1 MSAVNPPTETKQQP
15 AAAFEVDFE
24 GVRDTFQDSGSSGG
38 GALSMRSVAGAGA
51 AALAP
56 LVMGA
61 AEASAK
67 GGEFG
72 IIEGKTASFFH
83 PIIMVRVMVY
93 IFRCVVCV
101 QLTVFIYVACY
112 TYVDAES
119 CLCVWMF

>member
-1 MSAVNPPTETKQQP
+1 MSAVNPPTETQHQHQP
-15 AAAFEVDFE
+15 PATFEVDFD
-24 GVRDTFQDSGSSGG
+24 GVREAFEETSVTGGGSG

-72 IIEGKTASFFH
+72 IIEGRSASFFH
-83 PIIMVRVMVY
+83 PIIMVR
-93 IFRCVVCV
+93 IRTVV
-101 QLTVFIYVACY
+101 
-112 TYVDAES
+112 
-119 CLCVWMF
+119 

>member
-1 MSAVNPPTETKQQP
+1 MSAVNPLSDTESHHHQP
-15 AAAFEVDFE
+15 AASFEVDFE
-24 GVRDTFQDSGSSGG
+24 GVREAFEERGSGSG

-51 AALAP
+51 AALVP

-83 PIIMVRVMVY
+83 PIVMVRRGRIESSCSPPRFCKM
-93 IFRCVVCV
+93 CVGVG
-101 QLTVFIYVACY
+101 
-112 TYVDAES
+112 
-119 CLCVWMF
+119 